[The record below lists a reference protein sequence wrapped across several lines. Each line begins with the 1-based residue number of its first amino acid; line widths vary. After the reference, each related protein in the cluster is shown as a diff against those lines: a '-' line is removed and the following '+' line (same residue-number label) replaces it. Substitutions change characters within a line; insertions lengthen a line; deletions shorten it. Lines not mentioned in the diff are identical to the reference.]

1 MSRVEIVCH
10 KGANEH
16 APENTYAA
24 ARRCIEWGV
33 DYVEIDVNLSR
44 DGVHYILHGPSV
56 EQTTNGRGNFY
67 DLLSSEI
74 DALDAGSWFHAD
86 FAGERVP
93 RLEPFLRWIKGKAK
107 VFLDVKRANLPE
119 LIALIYA
126 LELQDE
132 CFFWF
137 GNDADARAFR
147 QLDAKLALKIN
158 VATVADVVR
167 ADEVYRANLV
177 EVALKDL
184 SQPLVDEC
192 RRRALRIM
200 VYHPHKDPGAFR
212 QVLRWGVDLINLD
225 HGDLFMQVAAEFA
238 ADASAQTAPPLP
250 PRAKRVVLFMLDGCR
265 PDALEAAHTPVIDR
279 LRREGAWTAQ
289 ARTVMPSIT
298 LPCHTSLFYSAH
310 PEQHGVTTNDW
321 TPPHPPLPSLIE
333 VIGDSGYGTAA
344 FYSWEQLRD
353 MAPPGTLDTSV
364 YRRYSEQAFEELGR
378 AAASEIARQRPT
390 FAFVYLEATDA
401 TGHRYGWMS
410 PAYLQAVAKSD
421 RIIGQVV
428 DALAAV
434 GELDETVCMVMA
446 DHGGHDHG
454 HGTEQ
459 PEDMTIP
466 WIAWGAGLRR
476 NHRIQGPVHITDV
489 APTVLY
495 LLGIPIPEQWQGQVI
510 GEILAE
516 RPAVSP
522 ILGSMMSDPRMSDSA
537 ASSSMISSQNV

>member
-1 MSRVEIVCH
+1 MNRIQIVCH

-24 ARRCIEWGV
+24 AQRCIDWGA

-56 EQTTNGRGNFY
+56 EQTTNGRGN
-67 DLLSSEI
+67 LHELASVEI
-74 DALDAGSWFHAD
+74 DALDAGSWFHPD

-107 VFLDVKRANLPE
+107 LFFDVKRANLPQ
-119 LIALIYA
+119 LIALVYA
-126 LELQDE
+126 LDLHDE

-137 GNDADARAFR
+137 GNDADAREFR
-147 QLDAKLALKIN
+147 RLDARLALKIN
-158 VATVADVVR
+158 VAGVADVVR
-167 ADEVYRANLV
+167 AAEEYQANLV

-184 SQPLVDEC
+184 SQPLLQEC
-192 RRRALRIM
+192 RRRGLRVM
-200 VYHPHKDPGAFR
+200 VYHPEKDPGAFR

-225 HGDLFMQVAAEFA
+225 HADLFLQVAAEVA
-238 ADASAQTAPPLP
+238 AQGPAESEPPL

-265 PDALEAAHTPVIDR
+265 PDALDDAHTPVIDR
-279 LRREGAWTAQ
+279 LRCEGAWTAQ

-298 LPCHTSLFYSAH
+298 LPCHTSLFYSVH
-310 PEQHGVTTNDW
+310 PEQHGITTNDW
-321 TPPHPPLPSLIE
+321 TPLDPPLPSLIE
-333 VIGDSGYGTAA
+333 VISDSGYETAA

-364 YRRYSEQAFEELGR
+364 YRRFSEHTVDELGR
-378 AAASEIARQRPT
+378 AAASEIVRRRPT

-410 PAYLQAVAKSD
+410 PTYLQAVTKSD
-421 RIIGQVV
+421 GIVGQVI
-428 DALAAV
+428 DALAAA
-434 GELDETVCMVMA
+434 GDLDETVCMVMA

-454 HGTEQ
+454 HGTAST
-459 PEDMTIP
+459 EDMTIP
-466 WIAWGAGLRR
+466 WIAWGAGVRR
-476 NHRIQGPVHITDV
+476 NHAVHGPVHITDV

-495 LLGIPIPEQWQGQVI
+495 LLGIPIPSEWQGQVI
-510 GEILAE
+510 GEALAE
-516 RPAVSP
+516 Y
-522 ILGSMMSDPRMSDSA
+522 
-537 ASSSMISSQNV
+537 

>member
-1 MSRVEIVCH
+1 MKRVEIVCH
-10 KGANEH
+10 KGANEY

-24 ARRCIEWGV
+24 AQRCLDWGV

-44 DGVHYILHGPSV
+44 DGVHYLLHGPSV
-56 EQTTNGRGNFY
+56 EQTTNGRG
-67 DLLSSEI
+67 DLHSLTSGEI
-74 DALDAGSWFHAD
+74 DALDAGSWFHPD

-107 VFLDVKRANLPE
+107 LFLDVKRANLPE

-137 GNDADARAFR
+137 GNDADAREFR
-147 QLDAKLALKIN
+147 RLDAALALKIN
-158 VATVADVVR
+158 VATVADAAR
-167 ADEVYRANLV
+167 ASEEYQANLV
-177 EVALKDL
+177 EVALKDI
-184 SQPLVDEC
+184 SQPLVAEC
-192 RRRALRIM
+192 RRRGLRIM
-200 VYHPHKDPGAFR
+200 VYHPEKDPGAFR

-225 HGDLFMQVAAEFA
+225 HADLFLQVAAEYA
-238 ADASAQTAPPLP
+238 VESAVQPEPPLP

-265 PDALEAAHTPVIDR
+265 PDALDVAQTPVIDR
-279 LRREGAWTAQ
+279 LRREGVWTAQ

-298 LPCHTSLFYSAH
+298 LPCHTSLFYSVE
-310 PEQHGVTTNDW
+310 PEQHGITTNDW
-321 TPPHPPLPSLIE
+321 TPLEPPLPSLIE
-333 VIGDSGYGTAA
+333 VISDSGYETAA

-364 YRRYSEQAFEELGR
+364 YRRYSDRTLDELGR
-378 AAASEIARQRPT
+378 AAAGEIVRQRPT

-410 PAYLQAVAKSD
+410 PTYLQAVAKSD
-421 RIIGQVV
+421 QVIGQVI
-428 DALAAV
+428 DALDAA

-454 HGTEQ
+454 HGTEEA
-459 PEDMTIP
+459 EDMTIP

-476 NHRIQGPVHITDV
+476 NHAIQGAVHITDV

-495 LLGIPIPEQWQGQVI
+495 LLGIPIPGEWQGRVLS
-510 GEILAE
+510 EILA
-516 RPAVSP
+516 
-522 ILGSMMSDPRMSDSA
+522 D
-537 ASSSMISSQNV
+537 

>member
-1 MSRVEIVCH
+1 MSQVEIVCH
-10 KGANEH
+10 KGANEY

-56 EQTTNGRGNFY
+56 EQTTNGRGDFHA
-67 DLLSSEI
+67 LSSAEI
-74 DALDAGSWFHAD
+74 DVLDAGSWFHVD

-126 LELQDE
+126 LGLEDE

-137 GNDADARAFR
+137 GDDADAREFR
-147 QLDAKLALKIN
+147 RLDGKLALKIN
-158 VATVADVVR
+158 VAAVADVAR

-177 EVALKDL
+177 EVGLKDL

-192 RRRALRIM
+192 RRRGLRIM

-225 HGDLFMQVAAEFA
+225 HGDLFLQVAAEFA
-238 ADASAQTAPPLP
+238 AGASAQTEPL

-265 PDALEAAHTPVIDR
+265 PDALETAHTPVIDR
-279 LRREGAWTAQ
+279 LRREGVWTAQ

-321 TPPHPPLPSLIE
+321 TPPDPPLPSLIE

-378 AAASEIARQRPT
+378 AAAGEIARQRPT

-401 TGHRYGWMS
+401 IGHRYGWMS
-410 PAYLQAVAKSD
+410 PAYLEAVAKSD
-421 RIIGQVV
+421 RIIGQVI
-428 DALAAV
+428 DALTAA
-434 GELDETVCMVMA
+434 GDLDETVCMVMA
-446 DHGGHDHG
+446 DHGGHGHG

-476 NHRIQGPVHITDV
+476 NYCIQGPVHITDV

-495 LLGIPIPEQWQGQVI
+495 LLGIPIPEQWQGQAI

-516 RPAVSP
+516 RPAVLP
-522 ILGSMMSDPRMSDSA
+522 QADSA
-537 ASSSMISSQNV
+537 ALSSMVSSQDV